1 MRVVVPAC
9 GRGERFKKEG
19 YETIKPKIPI
29 AGEPMIDAVV
39 RALSLDA
46 SDECVVVTNFDDA
59 MDSERFKHVGLPR
72 ATVGATE
79 TVALALEDA
88 SLTPNTS
95 SLLLVDCDAI
105 YHCDVVRKF
114 KALESR
120 PEVRAAVLCFEE
132 SAEERRGEA
141 KYSYVESPGDGGRV
155 TRIAEKQR
163 VGPYANTGA
172 YWFASEA
179 EFLAIAKDVV
189 KNGKFEKGEAYVS
202 CVLREYIA
210 MKSTSSLSSS
220 TRTSTPTWVR
230 PIVWRSI

>member
-1 MRVVVPAC
+1 ML
-9 GRGERFKKEG
+9 
-19 YETIKPKIPI
+19 
-29 AGEPMIDAVV
+29 DAAV
-39 RALSLDA
+39 RSLSLDA

-59 MDSERFKHVGLPR
+59 MDSDRFKHVRLPR

-132 SAEERRGEA
+132 SAEEQRGEA
-141 KYSYVESPGDGGRV
+141 KYSCVESPGRRSGGSDRCK
-155 TRIAEKQR
+155 AAL
-163 VGPYANTGA
+163 GPYANTGA

-189 KNGKFEKGEAYVS
+189 KNEKFEAGEATCRAYCGNTS
-202 CVLREYIA
+202 RC
-210 MKSTSSLSSS
+210 KSTSSL
-220 TRTSTPTWVR
+220 RRRRASTPTWVR

>member
-1 MRVVVPAC
+1 MRARDRHLSSFV
-9 GRGERFKKEG
+9 GRGDDSETRPDARDNHARRRPGVWSRRTLKREG

-39 RALSLDA
+39 RSLSLDA

-59 MDSERFKHVGLPR
+59 MDSDRFGVVRLPR

-132 SAEERRGEA
+132 SAEEQRGEARGVFVRRVSRGRRSSDAPSRRSNASDRTPTRGVLVRERGGIPRDRERRGE
-141 KYSYVESPGDGGRV
+141 E
-155 TRIAEKQR
+155 
-163 VGPYANTGA
+163 
-172 YWFASEA
+172 W
-179 EFLAIAKDVV
+179 
-189 KNGKFEKGEAYVS
+189 
-202 CVLREYIA
+202 
-210 MKSTSSLSSS
+210 
-220 TRTSTPTWVR
+220 
-230 PIVWRSI
+230 